1 MRLALDDVTRRIG
14 DEVHIHPTD
23 LALEPGLNVLLGPT
37 TAGKTSLMRLMAG
50 LDRPTTGRVLED
62 GVDVTGRAV
71 RTRSV
76 AMVYQQFINYPSFTV
91 YENIA
96 SPLRLAGFD
105 ADTIDAKVR
114 GTAGTLR
121 IDGLLDRLPAQLS
134 GGQQQRCAIARA
146 LVKQADLLLLD
157 EPLVN
162 LDYKLREELRAELRA
177 IFAARDAVVVYATTE
192 PLEALIMGGNVV
204 VLDEGRVL
212 QSGPTVKVYRRPAS
226 MRVAQVFSDP
236 PMNLLSGRIDD
247 GRVRLGRDVGF
258 DATGHLAELAA
269 GDYTFGVRAAHLSL
283 ARNNGH
289 EVAVPAAVE
298 LAEISGSET
307 FVHAEHDDTRLV
319 VQEEGVHLHDMGHT
333 IELFLDPARLF
344 AFAADTGGL
353 AAAPTPPGG

>member
-1 MRLALDDVTRRIG
+1 MRLALDGVTRRIG
-14 DEVHIHPTD
+14 DEVHIHSTD
-23 LALEPGLNVLLGPT
+23 LALESGLNVLLGPT

-50 LDRPTTGRVLED
+50 LDRPTTGRVSED
-62 GVDVTGRAV
+62 GVDVTGKAV

-105 ADTIDAKVR
+105 GATIDDKVR
-114 GTAGTLR
+114 GTARTLR
-121 IDGLLDRLPAQLS
+121 IDDLLDRLPAQLS

-192 PLEALIMGGNVV
+192 PLEALVMGGNVV
-204 VLDEGRVL
+204 VLDEGRIR
-212 QSGPTVKVYRRPAS
+212 QSGPTVEVYRRPAS

-236 PMNLLSGRIDD
+236 PMNLLAGRIDG

-258 DATGHLAELAA
+258 DATGHLAALAA
-269 GDYTFGVRAAHLSL
+269 GDYTFGVRASHLTL
-283 ARNNGH
+283 APKNGH

-298 LAEISGSET
+298 LSEISGSET
-307 FVHAEHDDTRLV
+307 FIHAEHGDTRLV
-319 VQEEGVHLHDMGHT
+319 VQEEGVHLHDMGRT

-353 AAAPTPPGG
+353 AAAPPPPGG